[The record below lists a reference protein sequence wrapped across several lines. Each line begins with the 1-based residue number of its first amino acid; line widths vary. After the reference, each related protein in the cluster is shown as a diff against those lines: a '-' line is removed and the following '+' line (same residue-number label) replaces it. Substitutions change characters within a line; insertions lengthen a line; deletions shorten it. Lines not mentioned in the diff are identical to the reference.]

1 MLLFITNIKYLYERS
16 KQIHHKKKKKN
27 ATLQLEQSSLLLCV
41 SAGGEA
47 LLEQS
52 ALAHS
57 G

>member
-16 KQIHHKKKKKN
+16 KQIHHTKKKN

>member
-1 MLLFITNIKYLYERS
+1 MLLFITNIKYLRMKGANKS
-16 KQIHHKKKKKN
+16 TTKKKKN

>member
-1 MLLFITNIKYLYERS
+1 MLLFITNIKYLRMKGANKS
-16 KQIHHKKKKKN
+16 TTKKKKN
-27 ATLQLEQSSLLLCV
+27 ATLQLEQTSLLLCV